1 MVVAN
6 LRTSRIEISKKAL
19 ANNIA
24 VTMETSHAK
33 YMFFAIKANG
43 YGHGL
48 LPVAKVAVELGVY
61 GLAVAVVDE
70 ALVLREAGIT
80 VPILILGYTE
90 PQYAEILVQ
99 NDLIANIVSL
109 EWLKQAQSFL
119 TGVAPLKASLA
130 VDSGMNR
137 LGMRDETEI
146 LSAVEFMN
154 KYHNLYNWLGI
165 MTHFATADSSDIAYF
180 EMQVQRFKQLTK
192 KLPYM
197 PEIVHLANSG
207 AAMYHADEIPT
218 EYIRVG
224 TVVYGWEP
232 SGMELANGQN
242 LQPAMNIKSAL
253 SYVKMLPVGE
263 GISYSHI
270 YKTQGEEWI
279 GTVPL
284 GYGDGIDRDLV
295 GYKILVGHE
304 WCPIVG
310 KIAMDQL
317 MIKLPYQMDIG
328 TEVTILGSNGTEYID
343 IWDLAKYCNLE
354 PWEFTNRL
362 TERLP
367 RVIVE

>member
-6 LRTSRIEISKKAL
+6 LRTSRIEISKQAL

-24 VTMETSHAK
+24 VTMQTSHAK
-33 YMFFAIKANG
+33 HMFLAVKANG

-48 LPVAKVAVELGVY
+48 LTMAQAAVELGVY

-70 ALVLREAGIT
+70 GLALRQAGIT
-80 VPILILGYTE
+80 IPIMILGYTE

-99 NDLIANIVSL
+99 NNLIVNVVSL
-109 EWLKQAQSFL
+109 DWLNQAQGFL
-119 TGVAPLKASLA
+119 TGVAPLQASLA

-137 LGMRDETEI
+137 LGMRNETEVLESI
-146 LSAVEFMN
+146 DFMSN
-154 KYHNLYNWLGI
+154 HRNLFNWVGI
-165 MTHFATADSSDIAYF
+165 MTHFATADSSDVAYF
-180 EMQVQRFKQLTK
+180 NKQLHRFNVIIK
-192 KLPYM
+192 QLPYL
-197 PEIVHLANSG
+197 PEMIHVANSG
-207 AAMYHADEIPT
+207 AAVYHADEVPT
-218 EYIRVG
+218 DYIRVG

-232 SGMELANGQN
+232 SGMELADGKN
-242 LQPAMNIKSAL
+242 LKPAMNIKSAL
-253 SYVKMLPVGE
+253 SYVKQLPSGE

-270 YKTQGEEWI
+270 YETTENEWI

-284 GYGDGIDRDLV
+284 GYGDGIDRELT

-304 WCPIVG
+304 WCPIIG

-317 MIKLPYQMDIG
+317 MVKLPYQMPVG
-328 TEVTILGSNGTEYID
+328 TEVTILGSNGSENID
-343 IWDLAKYCNLE
+343 IWDVAHYCHLE

-367 RVIVE
+367 RILVD